1 MGWHCFALLSDPGG
15 SQPTGTLH
23 RFRPKITNV
32 KDEGLMRYACDQ
44 DLGILFWEF
53 CSMSGGFAELERHT
67 EQQNASQKK
76 IRHDIIEFIC
86 ALLSFVVSCRVAA
99 FVKLQW
105 DLALAGKMLRYRRGP
120 VSTCPPLGMGDVYQT
135 VSCCLTFG

>member
-1 MGWHCFALLSDPGG
+1 MKVNGLALPCATSKPWGISTKG
-15 SQPTGTLH
+15 YSASVPA
-23 RFRPKITNV
+23 KITNV

-76 IRHDIIEFIC
+76 YDTISLSLS
-86 ALLSFVVSCRVAA
+86 ALFSRLSYRVELLHSSS
-99 FVKLQW
+99 FSGTLH
-105 DLALAGKMLRYRRGP
+105 
-120 VSTCPPLGMGDVYQT
+120 
-135 VSCCLTFG
+135 